1 MGVECSPIEWQE
13 RRIGDFGALDPEYI
27 VFSCRNRAQK
37 IEISRVSMDVLWK
50 MTIRQIPN
58 ALTGKIRFRGQ
69 VSRAYKTTVIKH

>member
-27 VFSCRNRAQK
+27 VFSC
-37 IEISRVSMDVLWK
+37 SVSMDVLWK